1 MLTNTT
7 GVGWLSA
14 SLSPLTLHTT
24 SFGNDSPWHLGQAAH
39 ILLVWLENWGSE
51 QRRHPT
57 LGLANHATHPI
68 PPHPTP
74 SGPTSPPCS
83 AELCPLLQVPGLA
96 WTCLPGFLGATT
108 SPVSLGCQAV
118 QPPFPVS
125 LPFINMQWAR
135 EMGGWGSFW
144 GKISR
149 NDKLSYSCKP
159 SACYPWLCRMQT
171 VRIWVTELAHQ
182 RHHQGSS
189 PAHLAGR
196 LCTRFPAPCRP
207 MGRLP
212 LTAPV
217 PDAGTPPCCILKD

>member
-1 MLTNTT
+1 MA
-7 GVGWLSA
+7 VSF
-14 SLSPLTLHTT
+14 SLSSDSTHNLIWKWQSLTPGSSGSHAPCMVGKLRLRAGKTSHT
-24 SFGNDSPWHLGQAAH
+24 GPGKP
-39 ILLVWLENWGSE
+39 
-51 QRRHPT
+51 RY
-57 LGLANHATHPI
+57 

-74 SGPTSPPCS
+74 SHPTSPPCS

-108 SPVSLGCQAV
+108 SPVSQGCQAI
-118 QPPFPVS
+118 QSPFPVS

-135 EMGGWGSFW
+135 DMGGWGSFW
-144 GKISR
+144 GKINH

-182 RHHQGSS
+182 RHHQGGS